1 MTIGINIDGVL
12 RNYLEKFISTHK
24 KYYKSDID
32 IKDITDYDLEKYFT
46 FEESEGENTSSFLK
60 FSYEDC
66 SLEIYGSADEI
77 EEYAVTKL
85 NNFISEN
92 QENIKVKILT
102 RECGRAIPS
111 TLFFLSKTGSM
122 CKNIKFVSSYE
133 DMWEECDIL
142 VTTFPKSLETKPKNK
157 ISVKVERQ
165 YNKKI
170 NSDYTVKTL
179 SEFLEKDY
187 INKLINT
194 ETVDHKEL

>member
-24 KYYKSDID
+24 KYYGSEVN
-32 IKDITDYDLEKYFT
+32 IKDIVDYDLEKYFN
-46 FEESEGENTSSFLK
+46 FDGDDNTEPSSLPKFL
-60 FSYEDC
+60 YEDC

-77 EEYAVTKL
+77 EEHVVTKL
-85 NNFISEN
+85 NTFISQN

-102 RECGRAIPS
+102 RECGRAIPA

-157 ISVKVERQ
+157 ISVKVERH

-170 NSDYTVKTL
+170 GSDYTIKTL
-179 SEFLEKDY
+179 SELLEEEY
-187 INKLINT
+187 INKIINT
-194 ETVDHKEL
+194 ETVEHKEL